1 MKTFSFH
8 LRGLTP
14 SLRAKVFSSG
24 NSHPCPKGNRVKLL
38 LLCGCILV
46 IKQEEAT
53 FFGMDDK
60 AVMDAD
66 HPLTEANDIL
76 RRVRE

>member
-1 MKTFSFH
+1 M
-8 LRGLTP
+8 
-14 SLRAKVFSSG
+14 
-24 NSHPCPKGNRVKLL
+24 KLL

-66 HPLTEANDIL
+66 HP
-76 RRVRE
+76 